1 MAICAVIDNVT
12 NKLVNTIVA
21 EVTDLPPENCRL
33 LEIPEGMFWDEST
46 ADFIAP
52 EPIPEV
58 IEETITEEE
67 PSPPP
72 DTVV

>member
-21 EVTDLPPENCRL
+21 EVTDLAPDGCRL
-33 LEIPEGMFWDEST
+33 LEIPEGMIWDESA
-46 ADFIAP
+46 ADFVIP
-52 EPIPEV
+52 QPI
-58 IEETITEEE
+58 ETDN
-67 PSPPP
+67 PPL